1 MHINSRGIDIE
12 LTYSEGLDLINLLAF
27 TKQHARNK
35 DPEIYKQADS
45 LKSEIEKELK
55 GADK

>member
-1 MHINSRGIDIE
+1 MYVDSKGIDIE
-12 LTYSEGLDLINLLAF
+12 LTYSEALDLINILAF
-27 TKQHARNK
+27 TKQQAEKREA
-35 DPEIYKQADS
+35 EIYKQAYS

>member
-1 MHINSRGIDIE
+1 MYIDSKGMDIE

-27 TKQHARNK
+27 TKKQAINNE
-35 DPEIYKQADS
+35 PEIYKQANS

>member
-1 MHINSRGIDIE
+1 MNIISRGIDIE
-12 LTYSEGLDLINLLAF
+12 LTYSEALDLINILAF
-27 TKQHARNK
+27 TKQQAEKREA
-35 DPEIYKQADS
+35 EIYKQVDS